1 MIDTFTLWIE
11 YRKPGYVYEQRK
23 FEGISRV
30 AIDYYEKYYSE
41 RYDIINIGWEETK
54 YLKQ

>member
-11 YRKPGYVYEQRK
+11 YRKPGYIYEK
-23 FEGISRV
+23 KTFEGISRV